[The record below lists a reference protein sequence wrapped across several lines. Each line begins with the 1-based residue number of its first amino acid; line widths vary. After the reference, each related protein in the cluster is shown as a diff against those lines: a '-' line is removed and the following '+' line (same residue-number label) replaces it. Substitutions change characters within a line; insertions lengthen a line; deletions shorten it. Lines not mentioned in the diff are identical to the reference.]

1 MPAFQPKST
10 EFRPCA
16 FLRPIRTSLSIARSR
31 KPGSIALLALLLV
44 AGSFLSSCKEQIT
57 DLGSA
62 YFPDKIV
69 VDSSTVTDTTILS
82 LSNFVF
88 SSVNSLGTTYQVNT
102 AGTSMFIGAVND
114 PSSNEVVQSWGLF
127 RFTPITGDS
136 LNHLDSVRLLLRL
149 VPFNYG
155 PDTNNNLVSL
165 SVYAE
170 MHGRVSDSTTSI
182 SMSDLGPLVGTFSQ
196 NLTIDSSPVVAIKL
210 DPTFFANQDLTVA
223 AFVVI
228 PTPGTMNTIR
238 GFATTASTTAGFAPL
253 LEYDIHSPD
262 STVSYHPTTV
272 DYHLVL
278 DQSTAPAGEFSLRGS
293 LSRRELVNIN
303 IPKLNATADSVKQF
317 STVNSA
323 QLVLHL
329 DPQRTRHSASVTD
342 TTGPAIMQLT
352 ATLASDSTPVFVVYG
367 THDVNDPTIY
377 RFQVR
382 TVFEAWLRDSTKNF
396 GFMLGAGDV
405 ARTFGVISPHSDA
418 VDDYSVNRWTFYSAS
433 ATDPKKRP
441 SLSLTFSILK

>member
-1 MPAFQPKST
+1 
-10 EFRPCA
+10 
-16 FLRPIRTSLSIARSR
+16 
-31 KPGSIALLALLLV
+31 LLV
-44 AGSFLSSCKEQIT
+44 AGSFLASCKEQIT

-69 VDSSTVTDTTILS
+69 LDSATVTDTTILS

-88 SSVNSLGTTYQVNT
+88 STVKSLGTTFQVNT

-114 PSSNEVVQSWGLF
+114 GPSGEVVQSWGLF

-149 VPFNYG
+149 IPYNYG
-155 PDTNNNLVSL
+155 PDTNNTLVSL

-170 MHGRVSDSTTSI
+170 MKGKVSDSTTSLTI
-182 SMSDLGPLVGTFSQ
+182 NDLGPLVGTFSQ

-210 DPTFFANQDLTVA
+210 DTAFFAHQDLTVA

-228 PTPGTMNTIR
+228 PTPSANTTTPMNTIR
-238 GFATTASTTAGFAPL
+238 GFATTATTTAGFAPL

-262 STVSYHPTTV
+262 SAVSYHTTTV
-272 DYHLVL
+272 DFHLVL
-278 DQSTAPAGEFSLRGS
+278 DLSSPPLGPPQGEFSLRGS

-303 IPKLNATADSVKQF
+303 LTKLKGTRDSLGQF

-342 TTGPAIMQLT
+342 TTGPAVMQLT
-352 ATLASDSTPVFVVYG
+352 ASVASDSTPIFVVYG

-382 TVFEAWLRDSTKNF
+382 GLLETWLRDSTKNF

-405 ARTFGVISPHSDA
+405 ARTFGTISTHSDA
-418 VDDYSVNRWTFYSAS
+418 VDDYTINRWTFYN
-433 ATDPKKRP
+433 ATAADPKKRP